1 MSKPYRCCKK
11 QKTGHVQWFVC
22 TKNVT
27 YKKCFNNE
35 LQRMLLRKFYWNIQ
49 TSLKPTIMRLTCI
62 YIHIMRMTRYYFI
75 DWFILRLV
83 LILKENI
90 SVAEDF
96 HLAYETLAT
105 TVNLDTDIDL
115 WSNDMS
121 NMKHDNIGTR

>member
-1 MSKPYRCCKK
+1 M
-11 QKTGHVQWFVC
+11 G
-22 TKNVT
+22 
-27 YKKCFNNE
+27 
-35 LQRMLLRKFYWNIQ
+35 L
-49 TSLKPTIMRLTCI
+49 I
-62 YIHIMRMTRYYFI
+62 YIMRMTRYYFT

-121 NMKHDNIGTR
+121 NIKHANIGTR

>member
-1 MSKPYRCCKK
+1 MS
-11 QKTGHVQWFVC
+11 
-22 TKNVT
+22 
-27 YKKCFNNE
+27 
-35 LQRMLLRKFYWNIQ
+35 L
-49 TSLKPTIMRLTCI
+49 I
-62 YIHIMRMTRYYFI
+62 YIYIRITISLIGLFLSQI
-75 DWFILRLV
+75 

-121 NMKHDNIGTR
+121 NIKHANIGTR

>member
-1 MSKPYRCCKK
+1 
-11 QKTGHVQWFVC
+11 
-22 TKNVT
+22 
-27 YKKCFNNE
+27 
-35 LQRMLLRKFYWNIQ
+35 
-49 TSLKPTIMRLTCI
+49 
-62 YIHIMRMTRYYFI
+62 MTRYYFI

-96 HLAYETLAT
+96 HLAHETLAT

-121 NMKHDNIGTR
+121 NTKHANIGTRLNSDTHIAIDVMVVIVD

>member
-1 MSKPYRCCKK
+1 MKYSDFSK
-11 QKTGHVQWFVC
+11 
-22 TKNVT
+22 T
-27 YKKCFNNE
+27 YHNGFD
-35 LQRMLLRKFYWNIQ
+35 
-49 TSLKPTIMRLTCI
+49 I
-62 YIHIMRMTRYYFI
+62 YLYTYI
-75 DWFILRLV
+75 ILRLV

-121 NMKHDNIGTR
+121 NMKHANIGTR